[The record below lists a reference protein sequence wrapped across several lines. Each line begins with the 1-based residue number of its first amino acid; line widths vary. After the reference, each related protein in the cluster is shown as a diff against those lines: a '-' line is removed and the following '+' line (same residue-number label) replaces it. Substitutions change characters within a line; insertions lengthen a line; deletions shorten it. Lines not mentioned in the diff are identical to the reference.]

1 VSFCE
6 RSQHIFPSTPSA
18 TPNKTIKLMVEGEV
32 NDATSD
38 EDSDNEQ
45 LSSYFFLL
53 FIKINIFFKNKK
65 IVVYDMF

>member
-1 VSFCE
+1 
-6 RSQHIFPSTPSA
+6 
-18 TPNKTIKLMVEGEV
+18 MVEGEV

-65 IVVYDMF
+65 IEVYDMF